1 MFKNKNAFG
10 ALVIVFALTILV
22 SSCGADS
29 SRKDTDDPQTIDLRT
44 LSAEE
49 ISAYR
54 WNAMANFYSDQAQ
67 SVDLRTLSAGDIS
80 AYRWNAMAN
89 FYSSPSERLRALAAE

>member
-1 MFKNKNAFG
+1 MFKNKKAFG

-22 SSCGADS
+22 SSCGTNM
-29 SRKDTDDPQTIDLRT
+29 SRKDTVDPQTVDLRT
-44 LSAEE
+44 LSAGD

-54 WNAMANFYSDQAQ
+54 WNAMANYYANQAQ
-67 SVDLRTLSAGDIS
+67 NVDLRTLSAGDIS